1 MKITAFCLCWLLILT
16 APGVM
21 ARQPTTPNQSS
32 TVPNQSPTAPNQ
44 SWELLRQLQAG
55 EDIEVERKT
64 GKKKASGDFVSLSD
78 TELVIR
84 RGFRDESLSRDE
96 VKNIWRIKKPGFGKR
111 VLFGAIGGGLALLS
125 VAGAVRA
132 FNVGE
137 KYIIVVAL
145 ITLAAIPIGAVMV
158 SYLVSRKMTKR
169 ILIYSAP

>member
-21 ARQPTTPNQSS
+21 AQQPTTPNQSS

-55 EDIEVERKT
+55 ENIEVERKT
-64 GKKKASGDFVSLSD
+64 GKKKVSGDFVSLFD

-96 VKNIWRIKKPGFGKR
+96 VKNIWRIKQPGFGKR
-111 VLFGAIGGGLALLS
+111 VLFGVIGGGLALLS
-125 VAGAVRA
+125 VAGAFRA
-132 FNVGE
+132 FDVGE
-137 KYIIVVAL
+137 EYLIVGTLII
-145 ITLAAIPIGAVMV
+145 LAAIPIGAILAE
-158 SYLVSRKMTKR
+158 YLVSRKMTKR

>member
-21 ARQPTTPNQSS
+21 AQQPTT
-32 TVPNQSPTAPNQ
+32 PNQSPTAPNQ

-55 EDIEVERKT
+55 EDLKVERKT
-64 GKKKASGDFVSLSD
+64 GKKKVSGDFVSLSD

-84 RGFRDESLSRDE
+84 RGFRNESLSRDE

-132 FNVGE
+132 FDVGE
-137 KYIIVVAL
+137 KYLFVGAL
-145 ITLAAIPIGAVMV
+145 IILAAIPIGAILVE
-158 SYLVSRKMTKR
+158 YLVSRKMTKR
-169 ILIYSAP
+169 IWIYSAP